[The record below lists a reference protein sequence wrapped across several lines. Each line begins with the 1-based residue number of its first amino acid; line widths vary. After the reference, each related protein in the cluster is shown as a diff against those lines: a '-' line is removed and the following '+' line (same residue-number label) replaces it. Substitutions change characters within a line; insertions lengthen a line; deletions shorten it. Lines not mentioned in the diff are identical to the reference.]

1 MWPPVYPPFVQC
13 NNHLF
18 GRLLYILTLSQ
29 GAARLRGYQCCHPQ
43 HGQVLSTCVRLTVRW
58 PYGVACAV
66 VCAVALC
73 GRLVRSPCAVA
84 LCGRLVR
91 SPWAVALCGRP
102 VRSPCAVALCNR
114 LVRSSYAVAWAVAFC
129 GRLCGRLCTRTS
141 ILIQST
147 CVPIC
152 MHHLLIQV
160 LPAYMS
166 SLLSMPTWLSS
177 YCPPV

>member
-1 MWPPVYPPFVQC
+1 VAEFRHWPHVWPPVYPPFVQC

-29 GAARLRGYQCCHPQ
+29 GAARLRGYHCCHPQ
-43 HGQVLSTCVRLTVRW
+43 HGQVLSTCVRLTVRS

-66 VCAVALC
+66 VCAVALCGRLCVRVCGRLVRSPCAVALC

-91 SPWAVALCGRP
+91 SP
-102 VRSPCAVALCNR
+102 
-114 LVRSSYAVAWAVAFC
+114 VRSSYGVACAVAFC
-129 GRLCGRLCTRTS
+129 GRLCGRLCTRLS
-141 ILIQST
+141 ILIRST
-147 CVPIC
+147 CAPIC
-152 MHHLLIQV
+152 MNHLFIQV

-166 SLLSMPTWLSS
+166 SLLSMTT
-177 YCPPV
+177 